1 MAKDDDLKQ
10 KSGSLE
16 DAQQK
21 IAAIKSQF
29 IGHRL
34 EKVLVYGFWDFN
46 SAIDGPITLPEYLAH
61 PKHHIAY
68 ESPALLIFDNQKQLM
83 IDLYYEY
90 EYRFGVDERTVDNIV
105 DMETF
110 AMTKDDDMYNLT
122 FRSREEY
129 FDLSCMF
136 RKNVIGKKLI
146 DITAHGYVY
155 EDYSDFEYLRLKFED
170 GCYLFAKEGLD
181 NTNLSAVKNTP
192 LFCRKAEEKDADD
205 VAWIHNRTW
214 LTSYYNLIPQEVLHQ
229 KMTDK
234 TGIDKERQRINR
246 GLAYVIETENEI
258 VGFLTLGDTIAEET
272 EIAIFYVLQEYQD
285 MGIGSRLLKFV
296 LEDLKNNGCKKV
308 FLWTLKDFLPSNK
321 FYTKHGA
328 ILTGEE
334 KDWKYG
340 LKIVKYEFNLSN

>member
-1 MAKDDDLKQ
+1 M
-10 KSGSLE
+10 
-16 DAQQK
+16 
-21 IAAIKSQF
+21 
-29 IGHRL
+29 
-34 EKVLVYGFWDFN
+34 
-46 SAIDGPITLPEYLAH
+46 
-61 PKHHIAY
+61 
-68 ESPALLIFDNQKQLM
+68 
-83 IDLYYEY
+83 
-90 EYRFGVDERTVDNIV
+90 
-105 DMETF
+105 
-110 AMTKDDDMYNLT
+110 
-122 FRSREEY
+122 
-129 FDLSCMF
+129 
-136 RKNVIGKKLI
+136 
-146 DITAHGYVY
+146 
-155 EDYSDFEYLRLKFED
+155 
-170 GCYLFAKEGLD
+170 
-181 NTNLSAVKNTP
+181 
-192 LFCRKAEEKDADD
+192 RKAEEKDADD

-334 KDWKYG
+334 KDMEIR
-340 LKIVKYEFNLSN
+340 LENC